1 MKPLKWV
8 FTHEPAILAGIIA
21 ALAVFFSVRYGTHTD
36 AAMQGTLGGLVLTI
50 FGTLRN
56 FVTSPATKQALDN
69 APGQI
74 APIADDVTYLK
85 QFVGEMITH
94 PGGLVGM
101 LAANGAQFMQALE
114 DLEQRIMGVVHS
126 NPVSPAAAVGTTTTQ
141 ATVTLAEPVQILPQH
156 PDGSPGDSPA
166 SEATTPA
173 PEDAELAKLQGLIG
187 S

>member
-1 MKPLKWV
+1 VRPVKWV

-101 LAANGAQFMQALE
+101 LAANRTVHASPRRPRAANHGCRSQQP
-114 DLEQRIMGVVHS
+114 GVPCCACRNNDNPSHGHS
-126 NPVSPAAAVGTTTTQ
+126 CRTCADPSAA
-141 ATVTLAEPVQILPQH
+141 
-156 PDGSPGDSPA
+156 S
-166 SEATTPA
+166 
-173 PEDAELAKLQGLIG
+173 
-187 S
+187 

>member
-74 APIADDVTYLK
+74 APIADDVTYLR

-94 PGGLVGM
+94 PGGLVGV
-101 LAANGAQFMQALE
+101 LATHTAQIEQAAK
-114 DLEQRIMGVVHS
+114 DLEQRVMSLAHS
-126 NPVSPAAAVGTTTTQ
+126 SPVSPAAPVGTTTTQ
-141 ATVTLAEPVQILPQH
+141 ATVTLSEPDAV
-156 PDGSPGDSPA
+156 
-166 SEATTPA
+166 
-173 PEDAELAKLQGLIG
+173 AELAKLIPAD
-187 S
+187 